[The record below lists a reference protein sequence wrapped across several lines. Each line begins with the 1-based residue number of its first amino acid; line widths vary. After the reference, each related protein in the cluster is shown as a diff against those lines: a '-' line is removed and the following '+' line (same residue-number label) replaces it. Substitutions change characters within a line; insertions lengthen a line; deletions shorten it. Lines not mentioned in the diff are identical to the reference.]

1 VIPATRDNGLGD
13 RGPDEAALLRLREL
27 TVSLPTAFGEIRAV
41 DRVSLDIRRGSAVG
55 IVGESG
61 SGKSIL
67 LRAVLGLLPAGARV
81 DGSVRFDGRELTA
94 LRPRQR
100 AEVHGR
106 HIAVIPQDPMTALN
120 PVRRVGP
127 QISEGPR
134 VHHGLKRSAA
144 RARAIELLGE
154 VGIRDASEV
163 YRRYPH
169 ELSGGM
175 RQRVLIAMA
184 LACDPQ
190 LILCDEPTTALDV
203 TVQKK
208 IIELLQAVC
217 AHRDVALIFVSHDLA
232 VVSELCDD
240 IGVMYAGQLVETGR
254 VTEVIADP
262 RHAYTRALL
271 RSLPPVDGPR
281 TRPTSIGGSP
291 PNRLNLPSGCRFHP
305 RCPVAEPRC
314 ASLPFDLR
322 EVGDGRRSACI
333 HGEAGI
339 PEPAG
344 HAAAAGRNGAAL

>member
-1 VIPATRDNGLGD
+1 MSATHNTGVDGR
-13 RGPDEAALLRLREL
+13 RPDEDALLRLREL
-27 TVSLPTAFGEIRAV
+27 TVSLPTASGEIRAV
-41 DRVSLDIRRGSAVG
+41 DRVSLDVLHGSAVG

-61 SGKSIL
+61 SGKSLL

-81 DGSVRFDGRELTA
+81 DGAVRFDGRDLSG

-100 AEVHGR
+100 AEILGR

-120 PVRRVGP
+120 PVRRVGA

-134 VHHGLKRSAA
+134 VHHGLTRSAA
-144 RARAIELLGE
+144 RARATELLSE
-154 VGIRDASEV
+154 VGIADAPDV
-163 YRRYPH
+163 WRRYPH

-175 RQRVLIAMA
+175 RQRALIAMA
-184 LACDPQ
+184 LACEPQ

-217 AHRDVALIFVSHDLA
+217 ADRGVALIFVSHDLA
-232 VVSELCDD
+232 VVSELCDY
-240 IGVMYAGQLVETGR
+240 IGVMYAGQLVETGP
-254 VTEVIADP
+254 VAEVIGDP

-281 TRPTSIGGSP
+281 TRPVSIGGSP
-291 PNRLNLPSGCRFHP
+291 PNRLDLPGGCRFHP
-305 RCPVAEPRC
+305 RCPVAESRC
-314 ASLPFDLR
+314 ATLPLELR
-322 EVGDGRRSACI
+322 QVGDGRRSACI

-339 PEPAG
+339 PGAE
-344 HAAAAGRNGAAL
+344 HAAAARRSGTAL

>member
-1 VIPATRDNGLGD
+1 MIPARRDSGLSD
-13 RGPDEAALLRLREL
+13 RGPDDDALLSLREL
-27 TVSLPTAFGEIRAV
+27 TVSLPTAAGEIRAV
-41 DRVSLDIRRGSAVG
+41 DRVSLDVRRGSAVG

-81 DGSVRFDGRELTA
+81 EGAVRFDGRDLTG

-100 AEVHGR
+100 AEIHGR

-134 VHHGLKRSAA
+134 VHHGLRRSAA

-208 IIELLQAVC
+208 IIELLQAIC

-232 VVSELCDD
+232 VVSELCDYVA
-240 IGVMYAGQLVETGR
+240 VMYAGQVVETGR
-254 VTEVIADP
+254 VTEVIDGP

-281 TRPTSIGGSP
+281 TPPVSIGGSP
-291 PNRLNLPSGCRFHP
+291 PNRLDLPSGCRFHP
-305 RCPVAEPRC
+305 RCALAELRC
-314 ASLPFDLR
+314 TSLPYDLR
-322 EVGDGRRSACI
+322 VVGDGRRSACV
-333 HGEAGI
+333 HGETGI
-339 PEPAG
+339 PEPAE
-344 HAAAAGRNGAAL
+344 HAAAAHGKGAAS